1 MPTSSGPYQ
10 FCITTAVS
18 VSLVAIKSKF
28 FFFSSFSPDAGTN
41 KPVSGAISTGAYRH
55 LLAFIDENILK
66 RKREREPKGERRATF
81 PIILKG
87 RAIYIHVYAYIDRG
101 QRVGKQTNIQKSCVV
116 IICIKNTK
124 KEIRTHRDRNWL
136 YIPLWMSNIHSFL
149 LHYRF
154 LDVLLRR
161 GPRRPA
167 LPMPYRTPR

>member
-66 RKREREPKGERRATF
+66 RKRERTKGGEARY
-81 PIILKG
+81 ISYNIKG
-87 RAIYIHVYAYIDRG
+87 PRNIY
-101 QRVGKQTNIQKSCVV
+101 TC
-116 IICIKNTK
+116 ICI
-124 KEIRTHRDRNWL
+124 
-136 YIPLWMSNIHSFL
+136 
-149 LHYRF
+149 YR
-154 LDVLLRR
+154 
-161 GPRRPA
+161 
-167 LPMPYRTPR
+167 